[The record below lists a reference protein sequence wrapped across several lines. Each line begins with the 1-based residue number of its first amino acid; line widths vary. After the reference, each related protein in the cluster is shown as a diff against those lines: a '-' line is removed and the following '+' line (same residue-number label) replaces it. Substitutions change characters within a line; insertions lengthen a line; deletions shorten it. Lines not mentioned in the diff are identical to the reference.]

1 MPALYP
7 IPYTDMPHLK
17 CKVDYDRFS
26 ALQQLYTTQLPY
38 QDAVLSHVSSFSSSS
53 FMFSSAL
60 SCTEGAIPRCQLM
73 HVVLFII
80 SVLHKHHS
88 LLLLPRLVL
97 RGHTPVQH
105 ER

>member
-1 MPALYP
+1 MIGSQRYNN
-7 IPYTDMPHLK
+7 
-17 CKVDYDRFS
+17 
-26 ALQQLYTTQLPY
+26 YTTQLPY